1 MGYPASRVSCQ
12 VPPLRAVYH
21 KIELGPGAKPPV
33 RAPYRMAPSE
43 LAELRKQLDE
53 LLADNNALRRENAEL
68 KNRKNLSFYDSRRGR
83 GRMEIR
89 NLDA

>member
-1 MGYPASRVSCQ
+1 
-12 VPPLRAVYH
+12 
-21 KIELGPGAKPPV
+21 
-33 RAPYRMAPSE
+33 MAPSE